1 MKIIYIILFSSFIFS
16 ANKHLDANFYDTSIN
31 SDKLISLKYPLYS
44 AILPGLGEY
53 NLYKETSI
61 SNHKIRAFCFF
72 GIEALSW
79 GVNLRYRKQ
88 HNNQK
93 DLYKKFANNNWD
105 FANWISSYDDFY
117 GTPYENVWMDPNG
130 SYTQIGESSH
140 YIQFFMGDNMIK
152 TTDPEFQTTYYG
164 LFLDNIENGID
175 IYDEYSIR
183 IITDQHFYENI
194 GKYNEFFSGWS
205 DADTN
210 NIIIE
215 TTNQNYTIALSPQK
229 NNYIDS
235 YEKAEHFSDISEYA
249 LSCICFNH
257 FISMLDAFILARK
270 FGGKVMLNSSTVY
283 DKIQPLNPIGVQVN
297 LTIKL

>member
-1 MKIIYIILFSSFIFS
+1 
-16 ANKHLDANFYDTSIN
+16 
-31 SDKLISLKYPLYS
+31 
-44 AILPGLGEY
+44 
-53 NLYKETSI
+53 
-61 SNHKIRAFCFF
+61 
-72 GIEALSW
+72 
-79 GVNLRYRKQ
+79 
-88 HNNQK
+88 
-93 DLYKKFANNNWD
+93 
-105 FANWISSYDDFY
+105 
-117 GTPYENVWMDPNG
+117 
-130 SYTQIGESSH
+130 
-140 YIQFFMGDNMIK
+140 MGDNMIK

-175 IYDEYSIR
+175 IYDEYSIK

-249 LSCICFNH
+249 LSCIYFNH

-283 DKIQPLNPIGVQVN
+283 DKIEPLNPIGVQVN